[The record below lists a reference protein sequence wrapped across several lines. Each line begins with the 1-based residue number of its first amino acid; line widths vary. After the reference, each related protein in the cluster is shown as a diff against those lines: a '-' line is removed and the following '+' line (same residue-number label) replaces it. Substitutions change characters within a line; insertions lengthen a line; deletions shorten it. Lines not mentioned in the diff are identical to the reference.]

1 MTVILYIG
9 GARSGKSRL
18 AEARAHSLSDTP
30 VYIATAEAGDAEM
43 AERITRHRA
52 DRGEGW
58 RVIEEPTDL
67 VGALAKTAGDVR
79 LVDCLTLW
87 LSNVMLAEKDIDA
100 EMSGLLDSL
109 SSSTGHVVLV
119 SNEVGQG
126 IVPDNA
132 LARAFRDHAGRLN
145 QAVAAIADEVVLVTA
160 GLPMTLKAEAR
171 HDG

>member
-18 AEARAHSLSDTP
+18 AEARVRSLSDTP
-30 VYIATAEAGDAEM
+30 VYIATAEARDAEM
-43 AERITRHRA
+43 AERIARHRG

-58 RVIEEPTDL
+58 RVIEDPMDL
-67 VGALAKTAGDVR
+67 VGALAKTTGDVR

-109 SSSTGHVVLV
+109 SSSTGDVVLV

-126 IVPDNA
+126 IVPDNT
-132 LARAFRDHAGRLN
+132 LARAFRDQAGRLN